1 MTISDI
7 VNSVYFRTKTNS
19 SSFLAANMLLY
30 INNAYDRV
38 ASLILRT
45 DSKWQFDDSNY
56 ADLPNATTTITSGQ
70 QDYSLA
76 TSHLTIDRVEV
87 KDSGGTW
94 HLLTPID
101 RSDITQEPLAQG
113 ETTRTG
119 AYLSSNGIP
128 QEYDSVGNSIFLY
141 PTPNFTQS
149 ASVKVYFT
157 RGPDKFTS
165 AQVTTGT
172 KEPGFNSLFHD
183 LIPLWVSYE
192 YAIANGLKTANGFLA
207 SIRELEK
214 QLDDFYGNRKRD
226 EKNMFTV
233 STNGRQSGI
242 SGRTSSWFGGDSNK

>member
-19 SSFLAANMLLY
+19 SSFTAANMLLY

-45 DSKWQFDDSNY
+45 DSKWQFDDSNFT
-56 ADLPNATTTITSGQ
+56 DLPNATTTITSGQ

-101 RSDITQEPLAQG
+101 RSDISQEPLAQG

-128 QEYDSVGNSIFLY
+128 QEYDTVGNSIFLY

-149 ASVKVYFT
+149 ASIKVYFT

-165 AQVTTGT
+165 GQVTTGT
-172 KEPGFNSLFHD
+172 KEPGFPSPWHD
-183 LIPLWVSYE
+183 LLSYGSSYD
-192 YAIANGLKTANGFLA
+192 YAVANGLPNANYF
-207 SIRELEK
+207 RLEYDRRMNEMLK
-214 QLDDFYGNRKRD
+214 FIAKRD
-226 EKNMFTV
+226 QTVENGITSEKINF
-233 STNGRQSGI
+233 R
-242 SGRTSSWFGGDSNK
+242 